1 MGVSYAA
8 PLLHSVLWYVH
19 ISITFLCFLKQC
31 SFWTHTGIQNPSTH
45 MWIAATVFQHS
56 ILALAKPISL
66 LLFFSLENRCQFS
79 FTWRG
84 IFHRARQHHWDHM
97 LQATFS
103 MTGILHYFQE
113 FIACLLKSER
123 WWPSSYWKL
132 VVSSFLVSKKSI
144 IESLEFVA
152 SSLHMQAQ
160 FYRCYN
166 RLNLSSAFST
176 R

>member
-1 MGVSYAA
+1 
-8 PLLHSVLWYVH
+8 
-19 ISITFLCFLKQC
+19 
-31 SFWTHTGIQNPSTH
+31 
-45 MWIAATVFQHS
+45 
-56 ILALAKPISL
+56 
-66 LLFFSLENRCQFS
+66 
-79 FTWRG
+79 
-84 IFHRARQHHWDHM
+84 M

-144 IESLEFVA
+144 IEFLEFVA
-152 SSLHMQAQ
+152 SSLHTQAQ

>member
-19 ISITFLCFLKQC
+19 ISITFLCFPRQC
-31 SFWTHTGIQNPSTH
+31 ASQTHTGIQNPSTH
-45 MWIAATVFQHS
+45 MWIAASVFQHS
-56 ILALAKPISL
+56 RLAVAKAMPL
-66 LLFFSLENRCQFS
+66 LLFFSLESRCQFP
-79 FTWRG
+79 FTWGG

-103 MTGILHYFQE
+103 MTGILHYCQE
-113 FIACLLKSER
+113 FIACLLKSET

-144 IESLEFVA
+144 IESLEFVDPPVSICKPSFIDA
-152 SSLHMQAQ
+152 TLG
-160 FYRCYN
+160 
-166 RLNLSSAFST
+166 
-176 R
+176 